1 MSTSPANPSLSVKSM
16 ASMMQMPAYEQVRIL
31 TEQKHPK
38 LGAAPYRGSY
48 YAQARAGIRSHYA
61 HSGSPLALADYRRRI
76 RASNT
81 LPHCKA
87 NNLRILDSFANSP
100 QANRNL
106 ILGPR
111 PELITRVLGS
121 SGIELRLRFDIEA
134 DEGGRDKHIFY
145 NTLTAPI
152 DEEIARTTLELAF
165 WALDD
170 ESVSMRDLEYVDLV
184 TGATWK
190 WPRPRKSTLT
200 KAKANEKWISTVWPT
215 L

>member
-1 MSTSPANPSLSVKSM
+1 M
-16 ASMMQMPAYEQVRIL
+16 ASMMQMPAYEQIRIL

-61 HSGSPLALADYRRRI
+61 HQRSPLAIADYRRRI

-87 NNLRILDSFANSP
+87 NNLRILESFANSP
-100 QANRNL
+100 EAGRNL

-111 PELITRVLGS
+111 PGLIKRVLGS
-121 SGIELRLRFDIEA
+121 LGIELRLRFDIEA
-134 DEGGRDKHIFY
+134 DENGRQKHIFY
-145 NTLTAPI
+145 NVLTAPI
-152 DEEIARTTLELAF
+152 DEETARMTLELAY
-165 WALDD
+165 WALNDKGI
-170 ESVSMRDLEYVDLV
+170 SMRDLEYVDLV
-184 TGATWK
+184 NGCTFK
-190 WPRPRKSTLT
+190 WPRLRKSTLT
-200 KAKANEKWISTVWPT
+200 KVLANEKWISTVWPT